1 MHDYFIQIRPFT
13 VFIPTLI
20 HQALCRR
27 LLHSLNFFIFFSLS
41 EPRVPMNNWTVPRSK
56 CHSRENCLRW
66 LVIRIF
72 IVCYVGLRFLSFHIP
87 PYLGDGRYRWA
98 GLSGETLKVEM
109 ERWHG
114 NTINLHTQHHPP
126 DASAR
131 SHTHTHTLSMRQKHT
146 LKQGCQTLNWLTQ
159 CSFPPE
165 ASHI

>member
-1 MHDYFIQIRPFT
+1 MN
-13 VFIPTLI
+13 
-20 HQALCRR
+20 AW
-27 LLHSLNFFIFFSLS
+27 LLYSDSSLYSFYSNVNTSGPLPPSPPLFKFFSFFSLS
-41 EPRVPMNNWTVPRSK
+41 EARVLMNNWTVPRSK

-114 NTINLHTQHHPP
+114 NTINLHTQHHPAMP
-126 DASAR
+126 AR
-131 SHTHTHTLSMRQKHT
+131 DHTHTHTHTLFQWDRNTRWSKAVRH
-146 LKQGCQTLNWLTQ
+146 LTG
-159 CSFPPE
+159 
-165 ASHI
+165 